1 MMRRMPRINKELL
14 EQDEIIVLDLLE
26 HHAKE
31 SIEEIAK
38 RCGFSRQKV
47 WRIIK
52 HLEENKTIWGYS
64 AIADEEAENLK
75 HFVLL
80 LKRTILPFDDATKKL
95 IIQENLSDLLPPAIQ
110 TSIKIENIYF
120 THGRYDAIV
129 SLYAPNLVSAK
140 KILDA
145 ISQQLSRYFEE
156 YVLLETLFPIRK
168 QGHKNPRIKALTEY
182 I

>member
-1 MMRRMPRINKELL
+1 MPKSNKELL
-14 EQDEIIVLDLLE
+14 EQDEIIVLDILE

-52 HLEENKTIWGYS
+52 HLEKNKTIWGYS
-64 AIADEEAENLK
+64 AIADEETENLK

-80 LKRTILPFDDATKKL
+80 LKRTILPFDDATRK
-95 IIQENLSDLLPPAIQ
+95 EVVEEDLSDLLPAAMKP
-110 TSIKIENIYF
+110 SVKIENNYL
-120 THGRYDAIV
+120 THGKYDAV
-129 SLYAPNLVSAK
+129 VTFYAPNLVTAK
-140 KILDA
+140 KVLDA
-145 ISQQLSRYFEE
+145 ISRHLSKYFEE

-168 QGHKNPRIKALTEY
+168 QGLKNPQAKILAEY